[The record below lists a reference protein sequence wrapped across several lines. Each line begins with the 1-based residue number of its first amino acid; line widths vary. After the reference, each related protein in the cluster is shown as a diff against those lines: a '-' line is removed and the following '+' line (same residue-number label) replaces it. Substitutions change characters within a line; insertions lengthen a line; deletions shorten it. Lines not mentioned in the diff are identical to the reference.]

1 MIMQPKPTITED
13 TIFFY
18 IEPGGEQRGPVTLR
32 KLRMFARSGHVTR
45 AARVWC
51 EAMPDWKPLSAVAQT
66 FAIPFPTSL
75 TAAANQPHISQPD
88 FSIPKKR
95 TSLAAKISIAL
106 AVLAFGFVA
115 LIWIGLAN
123 GGREFTAASEAIR
136 AVAEKEIPSSPAV
149 ITFSGPMDSTLVKHS
164 DGKVTVT
171 GWVDAPNAFGV
182 MLRKRWIVT
191 LENGVVKGA
200 FIVH

>member
-1 MIMQPKPTITED
+1 MIMQPQHTITED

-18 IEPGGEQRGPVTLR
+18 IEPGGEQCGPVTLR

-66 FAIPFPTSL
+66 FAIPFPASL

-95 TSLAAKISIAL
+95 TSLAAKIGIAL
-106 AVLAFGFVA
+106 AVLAVAFVA

-123 GGREFTAASEAIR
+123 GGREFNAASEAIR
-136 AVAEKEIPSSPAV
+136 ALAAKELLASPSV
-149 ITFSGPMDSTLVKHS
+149 VKFSGPMDSTLVKHS
-164 DGKVTVT
+164 DGTTTVT
-171 GWVDAPNAFGV
+171 GWLDAPNAFGV

-191 LENGVVKGA
+191 IKDGA
-200 FIVH
+200 VSSALIIP